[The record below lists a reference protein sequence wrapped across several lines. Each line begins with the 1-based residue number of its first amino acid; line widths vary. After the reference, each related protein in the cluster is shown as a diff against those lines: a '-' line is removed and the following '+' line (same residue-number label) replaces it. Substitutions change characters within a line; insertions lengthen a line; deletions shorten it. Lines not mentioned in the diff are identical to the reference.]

1 MLKVVGLGGR
11 QVELLSKALADTINI
26 AGTFTTVKKLA
37 ADLVVS
43 NTAVELAAT
52 VKEFVHGERRMNG
65 GLVNDGSLVSLL
77 ARGNDGV
84 DAVLLDRLSLDDGLD
99 DVMEVVVGVL
109 IDMSTHVDD
118 LPLFSAVLNSILVL
132 PDLGLEELS
141 VLGLARVLLVDVSHR
156 NDLLVVHFGAF
167 FDVVD
172 GLDVVLDVMNMT
184 VLILLTK
191 DLLGLDVADVVV
203 DNMFE
208 LVGVL
213 RNLA

>member
-1 MLKVVGLGGR
+1 MAGGSGGVLKVVGLGGR
-11 QVELLSKALADTINI
+11 QVKLLSKALADAIDI
-26 AGTFTTVKKLA
+26 AGAFTTVKEFA

-52 VKEFVHGERRMNG
+52 VKEFVHGKRRMNG
-65 GLVNDGSLVSLL
+65 RLVNDGSLVSFL

-118 LPLFSAVLNSILVL
+118 LPLFGAVLNSILVL

-141 VLGLARVLLVDVSHR
+141 VLSLACVLLVDVSHG

-172 GLDVVLDVMNMT
+172 GLDVVLDVVNVAM
-184 VLILLTK
+184 LILHEVPPRSRC
-191 DLLGLDVADVVV
+191 G
-203 DNMFE
+203 
-208 LVGVL
+208 G
-213 RNLA
+213 RCRG